1 MPVRMAGGLA
11 RKLGRGATGKQKARD
26 PRLYL
31 TAGEHQSPETGE
43 EKTWKVQI
51 QVTPQLKGR
60 QPRSGLCPFGP
71 TVEDEAMAT
80 AG

>member
-31 TAGEHQSPETGE
+31 TAGEHQSPDVESANSNNATAE
-43 EKTWKVQI
+43 REPATVWALSLRPI
-51 QVTPQLKGR
+51 
-60 QPRSGLCPFGP
+60 
-71 TVEDEAMAT
+71 VEDEAMVT